1 MLLHKNVANWT
12 FLEVQWLR
20 LHVPNAAGM
29 CSIPSQGTK
38 IQKKKKVANTIVAVP
53 SIVY

>member
-1 MLLHKNVANWT
+1 MLLHKNVANRT
-12 FLEVQWLR
+12 FLEVKWLR

-38 IQKKKKVANTIVAVP
+38 IKKKVANTIVAVP